1 MLNLDGLTPFAQGY
15 NRFCFIH
22 PKDPN
27 VCLKVIRPENIEL
40 RFNRQSVLK
49 KCLGRKRLNDNRQE
63 VAAYRQSTIK
73 SLVATGEPLLAW
85 RHLPEFFGSIGT
97 SMGPANASEL
107 IRCAD
112 GTIAPTLEE
121 LLKKNGYTPML
132 KAAVDRFILWLKTH
146 GILTRNLLP
155 HNLVLSDR
163 SGTAELFLVD
173 GLGAPQVQ
181 NQMAHMRRWRDHYI
195 SRKSKRF
202 EQRIQWEAQGRKIS
216 WEAFQKTE

>member
-1 MLNLDGLTPFAQGY
+1 MLNLDGLTPFAQGS

-22 PKDPN
+22 PADPN

-49 KCLGRKRLNDNRQE
+49 KCLGKKRLNDNRQE
-63 VAAYRQSTIK
+63 TAAYRQSAIT
-73 SLVATGEPLLAW
+73 SLIAAGAKDTAW
-85 RHLPEFFGSIGT
+85 RHLPELFSSVVT
-97 SMGPANASEL
+97 TMGPANASEL

-112 GTIAPTLEE
+112 GTIAPTLED
-121 LLKKNGYTPML
+121 LLRKDGYTPL
-132 KAAVDRFILWLKTH
+132 LDAAVERFVVWQKTH

-173 GLGAPQVQ
+173 GLGAPPLQ
-181 NQMAHMRRWRDHYI
+181 NRMAGIARWRDHYI
-195 SRKSKRF
+195 RRKSERF
-202 EQRIQWEAQGRKIS
+202 KQRIKWEAQGRNTS
-216 WEAFQKTE
+216 WETFQKTE

>member
-73 SLVATGEPLLAW
+73 SLVETGEPHLAW

-112 GTIAPTLEE
+112 GTIAPTLED
-121 LLKKNGYTPML
+121 LLKKTAIHRCSKLPLN
-132 KAAVDRFILWLKTH
+132 A
-146 GILTRNLLP
+146 LLC
-155 HNLVLSDR
+155 
-163 SGTAELFLVD
+163 G
-173 GLGAPQVQ
+173 
-181 NQMAHMRRWRDHYI
+181 
-195 SRKSKRF
+195 
-202 EQRIQWEAQGRKIS
+202 
-216 WEAFQKTE
+216 

>member
-22 PKDPN
+22 PQDSN

-40 RFNRQSVLK
+40 RFNRQSMLK
-49 KCLGRKRLNDNRQE
+49 KCLGKDRLNDNSQE
-63 VAAYRQSTIK
+63 LAAYRQSAIR
-73 SLVATGEPLLAW
+73 SLIAAGQPFLAW
-85 RHLPEFFGSIGT
+85 RHLPEFFGNIETSI
-97 SMGPANASEL
+97 GPANASEL

-121 LLKKNGYTPML
+121 LLKKEGYTPIL
-132 KAAVDRFILWLKTH
+132 QAAVDRFTLWLKTH
-146 GILTRNLLP
+146 GILARNLLP

-181 NQMAHMRRWRDHYI
+181 NEMARMRRWRNHYI
-195 SRKSKRF
+195 SRKIKRF
-202 EQRIQWEAQGRKIS
+202 EQRIQWEAEGRNTS

>member
-1 MLNLDGLTPFAQGY
+1 MLNLNGLTPFAQGS

-22 PKDPN
+22 PADPN
-27 VCLKVIRPENIEL
+27 ICLKVIRPENIEL
-40 RFNRQSVLK
+40 RFNRQPALK
-49 KCLGRKRLNDNRQE
+49 KCLGKKRLNDNRQE
-63 VAAYRQSTIK
+63 MAAYRQSAIT
-73 SLVATGEPLLAW
+73 SLIAAGETHQAW
-85 RHLPEFFGSIGT
+85 RHLPELFGSVVT

-112 GTIAPTLEE
+112 GTIAPTLEN
-121 LLKKNGYTPML
+121 LLKKDGYTPIL
-132 KAAVDRFILWLKTH
+132 EAAVDRFVLWLKTH

-173 GLGAPQVQ
+173 GLGAPPFQ
-181 NQMAHMRRWRDHYI
+181 NRMARIVRWRSHYI

-202 EQRIQWEAQGRKIS
+202 EQRIQWEAQGRNIS
-216 WEAFQKTE
+216 WEAFQKTQ

>member
-22 PKDPN
+22 PKDSN

-49 KCLGRKRLNDNRQE
+49 KCLGRERLNDNSQE
-63 VAAYRQSTIK
+63 MAAYRQSAIR
-73 SLVATGEPLLAW
+73 SLMAAGQPCLAW
-85 RHLPEFFGSIGT
+85 RHLPEFFGSVAT

-112 GTIAPTLEE
+112 GTIALTLEE
-121 LLKKNGYTPML
+121 LLKKDGYTPML
-132 KAAVDRFILWLKTH
+132 KAAVDRFILWLGTH

-163 SGTAELFLVD
+163 SGTAELFLID
-173 GLGAPQVQ
+173 GLGAPPVQ
-181 NQMAHMRRWRDHYI
+181 NQMARISHWRNHYI

-202 EQRIQWEAQGRKIS
+202 GQRIRWEAQGRNTS
-216 WEAFQKTE
+216 WEAFQKME